1 MQIRHLRHN
10 EINYSLWDKCIT
22 NAKNSLVYASTW
34 YLDVV
39 SPDWEALVAGNYEY
53 IMCPYGLKNGPSVF
67 QRAVPWS

>member
-53 IMCPYGLKNGPSVF
+53 IMPLPDRKSV
-67 QRAVPWS
+67 V